1 MNIESQSFQEQQFS
15 CWSSSQGKLCG
26 LDSDFPLLVLYGTK
40 TLFQKKV
47 KSGRQVLKTSKILLF
62 LYSLTKINFKKGR
75 IIGAKLG
82 HDMNTYT
89 EKNISE
95 FFLFFIGILPQGIE
109 NRKIYCLK
117 GSIYYCESEI
127 TG

>member
-1 MNIESQSFQEQQFS
+1 MTGGTLEA
-15 CWSSSQGKLCG
+15 LCF
-26 LDSDFPLLVLYGTK
+26 L
-40 TLFQKKV
+40 
-47 KSGRQVLKTSKILLF
+47 SKDAVAF
-62 LYSLTKINFKKGR
+62 CFHY
-75 IIGAKLG
+75 
-82 HDMNTYT
+82 HYYT